1 VLFRSKVKLSHDSH
15 ENVSIT
21 SPFDLGTNNIY
32 NEETKIIDMLG
43 KSLLEIIE
51 VANRKER
58 NGLRKLINYKFVKFK
73 DDVGT
78 VLSLLKRKESCKLI
92 ENYS

>member
-1 VLFRSKVKLSHDSH
+1 M
-15 ENVSIT
+15 
-21 SPFDLGTNNIY
+21 G
-32 NEETKIIDMLG
+32 II
-43 KSLLEIIE
+43 K
-51 VANRKER
+51 VANGKER
-58 NGLRKLINYKFVKFK
+58 NEIRKLINYKSVNFK